1 MLDAKN
7 IQVGGGGG
15 CNATLDFSR
24 FPHRGERG
32 KLRVTLENI
41 RYLLDHSHLSV
52 GFDVIKKRVV
62 ALRNGAAV
70 SHLEIVSL
78 AAQHGLQS
86 QYLDAFIDQIAME
99 RPLNPVKE
107 WIESRPWDGIDRF
120 DELFQTITLAED
132 YPVVLGRSLVYRWL
146 LSATAAAILEG
157 RRFSSRGVLTLQG
170 PQGIG
175 KTTWIG
181 RLVSDQKLAEDVVKR
196 DHHMDGA
203 SRDSIK
209 LAISHW
215 IVEIGELDG
224 AFRKDIARLKGVITN
239 DCDKFRL
246 PYGKTE
252 VEYDRRTV
260 FAATVNDNAFLVDP
274 TGNSRFWTLAVE
286 SLDFNH
292 TVDMQQVFAQ
302 LRLDVQRGEQWWLTQ
317 AEDQALAAYNLKH
330 RAVSAIAE
338 RIKDFLNIEASG
350 GPIGTYMTPTELL
363 IAMGVTNPGNAQA
376 KEAGSILRELF
387 GPPKRVNGR
396 DKWKL
401 VKRTD
406 QQPLQAMRPMEKSG
420 INPEMEF

>member
-1 MLDAKN
+1 MPDAKD
-7 IQVGGGGG
+7 IQVGGGGSR
-15 CNATLDFSR
+15 NATLDFAR

-41 RYLLDHSHLSV
+41 RYLLDHSNLSV
-52 GFDVIKKRVV
+52 GFDVIKKKVV
-62 ALRNGAAV
+62 ALRNGV
-70 SHLEIVSL
+70 SISHLEIVSL
-78 AAQHGLQS
+78 AAQHGMQS

-107 WIESRPWDGIDRF
+107 WIESRPWDGIDRL

-132 YPVVLGRSLVYRWL
+132 YPVALGRSLLYRWL
-146 LSATAAAILEG
+146 LSAAAAATLEG

-175 KTTWIG
+175 KTTWIS

-196 DHHMDGA
+196 DHFMDGA
-203 SRDSIK
+203 SKDSTK
-209 LAISHW
+209 LAVSHW
-215 IVEIGELDG
+215 IVEVGELDG
-224 AFRKDIARLKGVITN
+224 AFRKDIARLKGFITN

-246 PYGKTE
+246 PYGKSE

-260 FAATVNDNAFLVDP
+260 FAATVNDSAFLVDP

-286 SLDFNH
+286 SLDFRH
-292 TVDMQQVFAQ
+292 DIDMQQVYAQ
-302 LRLDVQRGEQWWLTQ
+302 LSMDVKRGEPWWLTQ

-350 GPIGTYMTPTELL
+350 GSLGTYMTATELL
-363 IAMGVTNPGNAQA
+363 TAMGTTNPSNPQA
-376 KEAGSILRELF
+376 KEAGATLREHF
-387 GPPKRVNGR
+387 GPPKRVQGK

-401 VKRTD
+401 VRSTD
-406 QQPLQAMRPMEKSG
+406 GQPLKAMPTMTASG
-420 INPEMEF
+420 IDPENEF

>member
-1 MLDAKN
+1 MPDAKD
-7 IQVGGGGG
+7 IQVGGGGSR
-15 CNATLDFSR
+15 NATLDFAR

-41 RYLLDHSHLSV
+41 RYLLDHSNLSV
-52 GFDVIKKRVV
+52 GFDVIKKKVV
-62 ALRNGAAV
+62 ALRNGV
-70 SHLEIVSL
+70 SISHLEIVSL
-78 AAQHGLQS
+78 AAQHGMQS

-99 RPLNPVKE
+99 RPLNRVKD
-107 WIESRPWDGIDRF
+107 WIDSRPWDGIDRL
-120 DELFQTITLAED
+120 DELFQTITLADD
-132 YPVVLGRSLVYRWL
+132 YPAFLGRALFYRWL

-175 KTTWIG
+175 KTTWIS

-196 DHHMDGA
+196 DHFMDGA
-203 SRDSIK
+203 SKDSTK
-209 LAISHW
+209 LAVSHW
-215 IVEIGELDG
+215 IVEVGELDG
-224 AFRKDIARLKGVITN
+224 AFRKDIARLKGFITN

-246 PYGKTE
+246 PYGKSE

-260 FAATVNDNAFLVDP
+260 FAATVNDSAFLVDP

-286 SLDFNH
+286 SLDFRH
-292 TVDMQQVFAQ
+292 TIDMQQVFAQ
-302 LRLDVQRGEQWWLTQ
+302 TSLDVKRGEQWWLTQ

-350 GPIGTYMTPTELL
+350 GSVGTYMTATELL
-363 IAMGVTNPGNAQA
+363 TAMGTTNPSNPQA
-376 KEAGSILRELF
+376 KEAGATLRELF
-387 GPPKRVNGR
+387 GPPKRVNGK

-401 VKRTD
+401 VRLTD
-406 QQPLQAMRPMEKSG
+406 GQPLKAMQPMG
-420 INPEMEF
+420 TAVIDPEHEF

>member
-1 MLDAKN
+1 MLDAPDVKM
-7 IQVGGGGG
+7 GGGGG
-15 CNATLDFSR
+15 SNATLDFAK

-41 RYLLDHSHLSV
+41 RYLLDHSNLSV
-52 GFDVIKKRVV
+52 GFDVIKKKVI
-62 ALRNGAAV
+62 ALRNGVAV

-78 AAQHGLQS
+78 ASQHGMQS

-99 RPLNPVKE
+99 RPLNPVKD
-107 WIESRPWDGIDRF
+107 WIEGRPWDGIDRL

-132 YPVVLGRSLVYRWL
+132 YPVALGRSLFYRWL
-146 LSATAAAILEG
+146 LSATAAAILAG
-157 RRFSSRGVLTLQG
+157 KRFSSRGVLTLQG

-175 KTTWIG
+175 KTTWIC
-181 RLVSDQKLAEDVVKR
+181 RLVNDQKLAEDVIKR

-203 SRDSIK
+203 SRDSVK

-224 AFRKDIARLKGVITN
+224 ALKRDIARLKGVITA
-239 DCDKFRL
+239 DCDKMRL

-260 FAATVNDNAFLVDP
+260 FAATVNDAAFLVDP

-286 SLDFNH
+286 SLDFHH
-292 TVDMQQVFAQ
+292 TIDMQQVFAQ
-302 LRLDVQRGEQWWLTQ
+302 LSLDVKRGEEWWLT
-317 AEDQALAAYNLKH
+317 AEEDQALAAYNLKH

-350 GPIGTYMTPTELL
+350 NTVGTYMTATELL
-363 IAMGVTNPGNAQA
+363 TAMGTTNPSNPQA
-376 KEAGSILRELF
+376 KEAGATLRELF
-387 GPPKRVNGR
+387 GPPKRYQGKDR
-396 DKWKL
+396 WKL
-401 VKRTD
+401 VRSAD
-406 QQPLQAMRPMEKSG
+406 QHPLKPMSPMG
-420 INPEMEF
+420 PSPIDPEHEF

>member
-1 MLDAKN
+1 MLDARN
-7 IQVGGGGG
+7 VQVGCGGGS
-15 CNATLDFSR
+15 NATLDFTK

-41 RYLLDHSHLSV
+41 RYLLDHSNLSV
-52 GFDVIKKRVV
+52 GFDEIKKRVV
-62 ALRNGAAV
+62 ALRNGLPV

-107 WIESRPWDGIDRF
+107 WIESRPWDGIDRL

-132 YPVVLGRSLVYRWL
+132 YPVALGKSLLYRWL
-146 LSATAAAILEG
+146 LSATAAATLEG

-260 FAATVNDNAFLVDP
+260 FAATVNDAAFLVDP
-274 TGNSRFWTLAVE
+274 TGNSRFWTLAVDN
-286 SLDFNH
+286 LDFNH
-292 TVDMQQVFAQ
+292 TVDMQQVYAQ
-302 LRLDVQRGEQWWLTQ
+302 LSLDLKRDETWWLTQ

-338 RIKDFLNIEASG
+338 RIKDYVNVQASG
-350 GPIGTYMTPTELL
+350 GTIGTYMTPTELL
-363 IAMGVTNPGNAQA
+363 IAMGITNPGNTQA
-376 KEAGSILRELF
+376 KEAGAVLRELF
-387 GPPKRVNGR
+387 GDPKKVNGR
-396 DKWKL
+396 YQWKL

-406 QQPLQAMRPMEKSG
+406 QQPLQAMSPMGASD
-420 INPEMEF
+420 IDPEHEF

>member
-1 MLDAKN
+1 MLDAKD
-7 IQVGGGGG
+7 IHVGGGGG
-15 CNATLDFSR
+15 SNATLEFAK

-41 RYLLDHSHLSV
+41 RYLLDHSSLSV

-78 AAQHGLQS
+78 AAQHGMQS

-99 RPLNPVKE
+99 RPVNPVKE
-107 WIESRPWDGIDRF
+107 WIESRPWDEIDRL

-132 YPVVLGRSLVYRWL
+132 YPAALGRSLVYRWL

-157 RRFSSRGVLTLQG
+157 GRFSSRGVLTLQG

-181 RLVSDQKLAEDVVKR
+181 RLVSDQKLAEEVVKR

-260 FAATVNDNAFLVDP
+260 FAATVNDAAFLVDP

-286 SLDFNH
+286 ALDFH
-292 TVDMQQVFAQ
+292 HSIDMQQVFAQ
-302 LRLDVQRGEQWWLTQ
+302 LSLDVKRGEQWWLTQ
-317 AEDQALAAYNLKH
+317 AEEQSLAAYNLKH

-338 RIKDFLNIEASG
+338 RIKDYLNIEASG
-350 GPIGTYMTPTELL
+350 NSIGTYMTATELL
-363 IAMGVTNPGNAQA
+363 TAMGTTNPSNPQA
-376 KEAGSILRELF
+376 KEAGATLRELF
-387 GPPKRVNGR
+387 GAPKRVQGK

-401 VKRTD
+401 VRSAD
-406 QQPLQAMRPMEKSG
+406 PQPLKAMQPMGAST
-420 INPEMEF
+420 IDPENEF